1 MFEIGTQQHRNC
13 LLCAVHRS
21 TRNITVEYMFQI
33 THLITGLFS
42 ITDVQEYIHST
53 RMDKPGAWETEV
65 KIMTLSY
72 LVNTHIL
79 VYMQELGMWTV
90 STPDLIIST
99 RRGYASKK

>member
-13 LLCAVHRS
+13 LLCAVCRS

-42 ITDVQEYIHST
+42 ITDVQEYIYST

-72 LVNTHIL
+72 LV
-79 VYMQELGMWTV
+79 YMQELGSYVDCKHT
-90 STPDLIIST
+90 
-99 RRGYASKK
+99 